1 MGIVTP
7 VTATAQTPFGPA
19 TALRRAVAA
28 VNAGFAPGRSATDVE
43 LARGLAAVLRAHG
56 EPDDLAG
63 IAAEVEGLRAV
74 LDALYAVFA
83 AGHDD
88 DRAAERL
95 NRLLERHGGPLR
107 LVREPGTAWHLH
119 ADRPESGWADWLAAS
134 SALALAVHL
143 AEHGAAWGICEAP
156 RCRHVYVQDGPG
168 RPRRTCSPQCAT
180 RRRVAAHRARRS

>member
-7 VTATAQTPFGPA
+7 VITKAQTPFSPA
-19 TALRRAVAA
+19 TGVRRAVAA
-28 VNAGFAPGRSATDVE
+28 VNSALPPGRRASDAE
-43 LARGLAAVLRAHG
+43 LTRGLASVLRTHG

-63 IAAEVEGLRAV
+63 LDAEVDALRAV

-88 DRAAERL
+88 DLAAERL

-107 LVREPGTAWHLH
+107 LVREPGSAWHLH
-119 ADRPESGWADWLAAS
+119 ADRPESGWADWLAAG

-143 AEHGAAWGICEAP
+143 AEHGAAWGVCEAP
-156 RCRHVYVQDGPG
+156 HCRHVYVQDGPG
-168 RPRRTCSPQCAT
+168 RPRRTCSPVCAT